1 MRRLAIIAAVGLLV
15 IAFLGRPR
23 SVRTPVE
30 LPPDTTGMA
39 FDVSY
44 KFMAPDEQNFV
55 MEEVARLKE
64 AGRVE
69 ALRERRN
76 HFHVYVL
83 ADGPP
88 PEALIASF
96 FDEVEAAHP
105 NSAPRPAA
113 ARTASG
119 RRPASRALRGS
130 GGR

>member
-1 MRRLAIIAAVGLLV
+1 MDI
-15 IAFLGRPR
+15 
-23 SVRTPVE
+23 
-30 LPPDTTGMA
+30 PPHATGMA
-39 FDVSY
+39 FDICY
-44 KFMAPDEQNFV
+44 KFMAADEQNFL
-55 MEEVARLKE
+55 MEHVARLKAE
-64 AGRVE
+64 GRVE

-113 ARTASG
+113 APAASG

-130 GGR
+130 RGR

>member
-1 MRRLAIIAAVGLLV
+1 M
-15 IAFLGRPR
+15 
-23 SVRTPVE
+23 
-30 LPPDTTGMA
+30 PPHTTGMA

-44 KFMAPDEQNFV
+44 KFMAPDEQNFL
-55 MEEVARLKE
+55 MEEVARLKGG
-64 AGRVE
+64 GRVE
-69 ALRERRN
+69 AVRERRN
-76 HFHVYVL
+76 HFHIYVL

-113 ARTASG
+113 PAAN

-130 GGR
+130 RGN